1 LPGLFLYNTIIKGKL
16 RREKALIHNRHGGR
30 KMKVKTVIITGAS
43 AGIGKATAELLMK
56 KGFHVYGTSRKVTG
70 NIDVNAAEDAQ
81 SGGFIRMIS
90 LDVTSEDSV
99 NTAVESIISKEG
111 HIDIL
116 ISNAGIGI
124 AGSIEDVSL
133 SEADLQFDVNFFG
146 TLRMIKAVLPYMR
159 EQGYGKI
166 IAISS
171 VAGAISIPYQAHYSA
186 SKFAVEGL
194 IEALR
199 HEIAPFGIKACLVEP
214 GDTRTDF
221 TKSRIVAKKASED
234 SPYYQRFKKSLA
246 RMEKDE
252 QNGASPLEVAN
263 IIYKMITKKN
273 PPVRV
278 AVGFQ
283 YKLVLFLKRL
293 LPARIQEKV
302 IGILYN

>member
-1 LPGLFLYNTIIKGKL
+1 M
-16 RREKALIHNRHGGR
+16 KA
-30 KMKVKTVIITGAS
+30 KTVIITGAS

-56 KGFHVYGTSRKVTG
+56 KGFHVYGTSRKATG
-70 NIDVNAAEDAQ
+70 NIDVNAAEDLK
-81 SGGFIRMIS
+81 SGGFIRMIN

-99 NTAVESIISKEG
+99 KTAVESIISKEG
-111 HIDIL
+111 HVDVL

-133 SEADLQFDVNFFG
+133 SEASLQFDVNFFG
-146 TLRMIKAVLPYMR
+146 TLRMIKALLPYMR

-171 VAGAISIPYQAHYSA
+171 VAGVISIPYQAHYSA
-186 SKFAVEGL
+186 SKFAIEGL

-199 HEIAPFGIKACLVEP
+199 HEIAPFGIKACIVEP
-214 GDTRTDF
+214 GDTKTDF
-221 TKSRIVAKKASED
+221 TKSRIVAKNAGED
-234 SPYYQRFKKSLA
+234 SPYYIRFKKSLS

-252 QNGASPLEVAN
+252 QNGASPFCVAST
-263 IIYKMITKKN
+263 IYKMIKKKN

-283 YKLVLFLKRL
+283 YKLVLFLKKL
-293 LPARIQEKV
+293 LPGRIQEKV
-302 IGILYN
+302 IGILYS

>member
-1 LPGLFLYNTIIKGKL
+1 MET
-16 RREKALIHNRHGGR
+16 
-30 KMKVKTVIITGAS
+30 KTVIITGAS
-43 AGIGKATAELLMK
+43 AGIGKATAEHLMK

-70 NIDVNAAEDAQ
+70 NIDVNAAEDLQ
-81 SGGFIRMIS
+81 SGGFIRMIN
-90 LDVTSEDSV
+90 LDVTCEDSV
-99 NTAVESIISKEG
+99 KTAVDNIISKEG
-111 HIDIL
+111 HVDVL

-124 AGSIEDVSL
+124 AGSVEDVSL
-133 SEADLQFDVNFFG
+133 SEAALQVDVNFFG
-146 TLRMIKAVLPYMR
+146 TLRMIKAVIPYMR
-159 EQGYGKI
+159 KQGYGKI

-171 VAGAISIPYQAHYSA
+171 VAGVISIPYQAHYSA

-221 TKSRIVAKKASED
+221 TKSRIVAKNANED
-234 SPYYQRFKKSLA
+234 SPYYARFKKSLA

-252 QNGASPLEVAN
+252 QNGASPFEVAN
-263 IIYKMITKKN
+263 IIYKMIKKKN

-293 LPARIQEKV
+293 LPGRIQEKV